1 MAMLIG
7 ETSAE
12 VPFAIGRCWELVSDI
27 ENAPSWQ
34 RTLESVEVIERD
46 AEGRPAVCDTV
57 NDAKLTKVRVRVA
70 VDYEPPLALTFRLL
84 ESEDLDAME
93 GGWRLEE
100 VGPELTR
107 AAYFL
112 SLDPGPIP
120 FFARPLERAIRPV
133 VMGHQ
138 AHELADALRSAG

>member
-1 MAMLIG
+1 VTKLIG
-7 ETSAE
+7 ECTAE
-12 VPFAIGRCWELVSDI
+12 VPFSIERCWALVSDL
-27 ENAPSWQ
+27 EHAAHWQ
-34 RTLESVEVIERD
+34 RTLESVEVLERD
-46 AEGRPAVCDTV
+46 AEGRPVICETV
-57 NDAKLTKVRVRVA
+57 NDAKLTKIRVRVA
-70 VDYEPPLALTFRLL
+70 VEYEPIVAVRFRQL
-84 ESEDLDAME
+84 ESDDLDAME

-107 AAYFL
+107 ATYFL

-138 AHELADALRSAG
+138 AQELEDALSSAG